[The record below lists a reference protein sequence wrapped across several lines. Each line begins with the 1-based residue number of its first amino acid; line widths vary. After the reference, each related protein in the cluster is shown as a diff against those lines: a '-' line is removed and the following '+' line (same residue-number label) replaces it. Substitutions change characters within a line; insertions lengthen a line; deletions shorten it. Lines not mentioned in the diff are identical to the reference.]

1 MIDTLVKKLQN
12 ELMDATDAPMAQ
24 SRSFSLSGMSS
35 PVEIVDQVVGAALKL
50 AASDI
55 LFEPEEKNV
64 VVRLRVD
71 GVLRQFG
78 DMPHGAYDQVLSR
91 IKVLGN
97 MDVTESRKPQESKIR
112 FDVDGHP
119 YVLRAAIVSTNFG
132 QMVALRVLD
141 TPRFSQFSE
150 LGMPVEMGE
159 QIKRNISGRYG
170 LFLVCGPTGS
180 GKTTTVHTC
189 LRHLNTGEVNIM
201 TLEDPIEYVM
211 PGLNQMQ
218 IGEDVGLDFVS
229 GLKMILRLNP
239 DIVFVGEIR
248 DAETA
253 RIAVQASLTGHLVIS
268 TIHARNSVGALYR
281 LMDLGVDKYM
291 INYALRAI
299 VSQRLMRR
307 VCEHCKQLY
316 TPTAQEVVV
325 YSAEKGGPPGN
336 LMHGAG
342 CDLCDQT
349 RYRGRVGIYE
359 LLEMNDEMRKLVAS
373 VASETE
379 FRKELT
385 RIGFV
390 GMNLQGIRL
399 VDEGVTS
406 LREYIRTMYDA
417 R

>member
-1 MIDTLVKKLQN
+1 MGG
-12 ELMDATDAPMAQ
+12 

-35 PVEIVDQVVGAALKL
+35 PVEIVDQVIGQAVRLS
-50 AASDI
+50 ASDI
-55 LFEPEEKNV
+55 LFEPEEKDV

-71 GVLRQFG
+71 GVLQSFG
-78 DMPHGAYDQVLSR
+78 VMPHGAYDQVLSR

-112 FDVDGHP
+112 FEVDDHP

-141 TPRFSQFSE
+141 SPKFTEFQE
-150 LGMPVEMGE
+150 LGMSE
-159 QIKRNISGRYG
+159 QLSERIKKNIAGRYG

-180 GKTTTVHTC
+180 GKTTTVHAC
-189 LRHLNTGEVNIM
+189 LKHLNTGGVNVM

-218 IGEDVGLDFVS
+218 IGDEVGLDFAS
-229 GLKMILRLNP
+229 GLKLILRLNP

-253 RIAVQASLTGHLVIS
+253 KIAVQASLTGHLVIS

-281 LMDLGVDKYM
+281 LIDLGVDRYM

-307 VCEHCKQLY
+307 VCENCKEVY
-316 TPTAQEVVV
+316 TPEPADVAI
-325 YSAEKGGPPGN
+325 YKAEKGTMPGT
-336 LMHGAG
+336 LLHGRG
-342 CDLCDQT
+342 CDFCNQT
-349 RYRGRVGIYE
+349 KYRGRVGIYE
-359 LLEMNDEMRKLVAS
+359 LLEVDDNIRKMVTSTAG
-373 VASETE
+373 ETE
-379 FRKELT
+379 FRQELALAGFAGMDKE
-385 RIGFV
+385 
-390 GMNLQGIRL
+390 GIRL
-399 VDEGVTS
+399 VDEGITS
-406 LREYIRTMYDA
+406 LGEYIRTMYDA

>member
-1 MIDTLVKKLQN
+1 MIMMDYN
-12 ELMDATDAPMAQ
+12 ENKMGG

-35 PVEIVDQVVGAALKL
+35 PVEIVDQVIGQAVRLS
-50 AASDI
+50 ASDI
-55 LFEPEEKNV
+55 LFEPEEKDV

-71 GVLRQFG
+71 GVLQSFG
-78 DMPHGAYDQVLSR
+78 VMPHGAYDQVLSR

-112 FDVDGHP
+112 FEVDDHP

-141 TPRFSQFSE
+141 SPKFTEFQE
-150 LGMPVEMGE
+150 LGMSDLLSER
-159 QIKRNISGRYG
+159 IKKNIAGRYG

-180 GKTTTVHTC
+180 GKTTTVHAC
-189 LRHLNTGEVNIM
+189 LKHLNTGGVNIM

-218 IGEDVGLDFVS
+218 IGDDVGLDFAS
-229 GLKMILRLNP
+229 GLKLILRLNP

-253 RIAVQASLTGHLVIS
+253 KIAIQASLTGHLVIS

-281 LMDLGVDKYM
+281 LIDLGVDRYM

-307 VCEHCKQLY
+307 VCESCKEIYVPEAADVSVY
-316 TPTAQEVVV
+316 TM
-325 YSAEKGGPPGN
+325 EKGSAPGN
-336 LMHGAG
+336 LIHGRG
-342 CDLCDQT
+342 CDFCGQT
-349 RYRGRVGIYE
+349 KYRGRVGIYE
-359 LLEMNDEMRKLVAS
+359 LLEVDDNIRKMVTSTAG
-373 VASETE
+373 ETE
-379 FRKELT
+379 FRKELAE
-385 RIGFV
+385 IGFA
-390 GMNLQGIRL
+390 GMDKEGIRL